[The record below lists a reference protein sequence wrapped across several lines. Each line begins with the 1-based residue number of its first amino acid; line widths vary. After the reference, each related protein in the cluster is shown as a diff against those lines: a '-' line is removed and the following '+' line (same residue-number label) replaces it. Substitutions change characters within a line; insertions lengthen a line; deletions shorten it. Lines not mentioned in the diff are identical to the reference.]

1 VRQKFRILSSSA
13 NFLWNFA
20 STEKVAES
28 YLELSQGETAAG
40 TDTAVVLDG
49 RASHNGSELVDG
61 SGSKG
66 SGLGLA
72 GSASPRLLAGLYHT
86 SQYFKLMMEFFR
98 DSIVFSRR
106 GIAIPG
112 RSGFEPGAAN
122 PCGSLYEGS
131 VAGVLDLVGFHRWW
145 CSRLL
150 TSFWL
155 CLIACGKSSQRMSLT
170 AMMSIALGAPVHT
183 IVSACDQTCSD
194 CRWSVGS

>member
-1 VRQKFRILSSSA
+1 M
-13 NFLWNFA
+13 
-20 STEKVAES
+20 AES

-86 SQYFKLMMEFFR
+86 SQNFNLMMEFFR
-98 DSIVFSRR
+98 DGMFLSRR

-131 VAGVLDLVGFHRWW
+131 VAGVLAIVGFHRRVVVLTVLEKLLVVLD
-145 CSRLL
+145 RL
-150 TSFWL
+150 WE
-155 CLIACGKSSQRMSLT
+155 IKS
-170 AMMSIALGAPVHT
+170 ANAFDG
-183 IVSACDQTCSD
+183 DD
-194 CRWSVGS
+194 